1 MKTMLTAAILG
12 LLALPAMGQEGG
24 SESDPRKQEVVN
36 KLNTM
41 RITVDLANVTMEE
54 AIGYLRDFS
63 GLNIIVDAE
72 VYKNQSEDQLK
83 VTLKVKD
90 LLLKSVLKLMLN
102 SRELTAMYK
111 EGVVL
116 VVPKGKVDKAV
127 TLQLYDVR
135 DLLVKIQDFAGPK
148 VELVSPQKGGGGPL
162 TGATFTLEEPRST
175 ITEEFITDM
184 VKQNTGDKSW
194 DENPNASITMLRPE
208 KSRRKLMA
216 SSSVVL
222 LKSTF
227 TRMLLSLLTTSCL
240 RWSTASEPPSWAS
253 AGRAVNARI
262 AAVSIVFMVT
272 LKLYAA
278 RSPISTALVAARR
291 PK

>member
-12 LLALPAMGQEGG
+12 LLALPALAQEGG
-24 SESDPRKQEVVN
+24 NESSDPRKQEVVN

-41 RITVDLANVTMEE
+41 RVTVDFANVTMEE
-54 AIGYLRDFS
+54 AVGYLRDFS

-116 VVPKGKVDKAV
+116 VVPKGKIDKAV

-148 VELVSPQKGGGGPL
+148 VELVSPSKGGGGPL

-175 ITEEFITDM
+175 ITEEFITEM

-194 DENPNASITMLRPE
+194 DENPNASINLTNGVMVVSQSKRVHEEIKRFINLLRQF
-208 KSRRKLMA
+208 K
-216 SSSVVL
+216 
-222 LKSTF
+222 
-227 TRMLLSLLTTSCL
+227 
-240 RWSTASEPPSWAS
+240 
-253 AGRAVNARI
+253 
-262 AAVSIVFMVT
+262 
-272 LKLYAA
+272 
-278 RSPISTALVAARR
+278 
-291 PK
+291 

>member
-12 LLALPAMGQEGG
+12 VLGLPAWAQEGG
-24 SESDPRKQEVVN
+24 NESDPRRQEVVN

-41 RITVDLANVTMEE
+41 RITVDFANTTLEE
-54 AIGYLRDFS
+54 AVSYLRDFS

-116 VVPKGKVDKAV
+116 VIPKGKIDKAV

-148 VELVSPQKGGGGPL
+148 VELVSPSKGGGGPL

-194 DENPNASITMLRPE
+194 DENPNASITLTNGVMVVSQSKRVHEEIKRFIGLLRQF
-208 KSRRKLMA
+208 K
-216 SSSVVL
+216 
-222 LKSTF
+222 
-227 TRMLLSLLTTSCL
+227 
-240 RWSTASEPPSWAS
+240 
-253 AGRAVNARI
+253 
-262 AAVSIVFMVT
+262 
-272 LKLYAA
+272 
-278 RSPISTALVAARR
+278 
-291 PK
+291 

>member
-1 MKTMLTAAILG
+1 MKTMLMAAILG
-12 LLALPAMGQEGG
+12 LLALPGFAQEGG
-24 SESDPRKQEVVN
+24 SETDPRKQEVVS

-41 RITVDLANVTMEE
+41 RVTVNFENSTMEE
-54 AIGYLRDFS
+54 AISYLRDYS

-148 VELVSPQKGGGGPL
+148 VELVSPSKGGGGPL
-162 TGATFTLEEPRST
+162 TGATFSLEEPRST
-175 ITEEFITDM
+175 ITEEFITEM

-194 DENPNASITMLRPE
+194 DENPNASINLTNGVMVVSQSKRVHEEIKRFINLLRQF
-208 KSRRKLMA
+208 K
-216 SSSVVL
+216 
-222 LKSTF
+222 
-227 TRMLLSLLTTSCL
+227 
-240 RWSTASEPPSWAS
+240 
-253 AGRAVNARI
+253 
-262 AAVSIVFMVT
+262 
-272 LKLYAA
+272 
-278 RSPISTALVAARR
+278 
-291 PK
+291 

>member
-1 MKTMLTAAILG
+1 MKTTILAAISLG
-12 LLALPAMGQEGG
+12 CLALPGLAQEGG
-24 SESDPRKQEVVN
+24 TEATDPRKAEVVN
-36 KLNTM
+36 RLNTM
-41 RITVDLANVTMEE
+41 RVSVDFANQTLEE
-54 AIGYLRDFS
+54 AIAFLRDFT

-90 LLLKSVLKLMLN
+90 LLLKSVLKLMLS
-102 SRELTAMYK
+102 SRDLTAMYK

-116 VVPKGKVDKAV
+116 VVPKGKIDKAV

-194 DENPNASITMLRPE
+194 DENPNASITLTNGVLVVSQSKRVHEEIKRFVNLLRQF
-208 KSRRKLMA
+208 K
-216 SSSVVL
+216 
-222 LKSTF
+222 
-227 TRMLLSLLTTSCL
+227 
-240 RWSTASEPPSWAS
+240 
-253 AGRAVNARI
+253 
-262 AAVSIVFMVT
+262 
-272 LKLYAA
+272 
-278 RSPISTALVAARR
+278 
-291 PK
+291 

>member
-1 MKTMLTAAILG
+1 MRTMLTAAILG
-12 LLALPAMGQEGG
+12 ILALPALAQEGTNDI
-24 SESDPRKQEVVN
+24 DPRRQEVLN

-41 RITVDLANVTMEE
+41 RVTVDFTNSTLEE
-54 AIGYLRDFS
+54 AISYLRDFTS
-63 GLNIIVDAE
+63 LNIIVDAE
-72 VYKNQSEDQLK
+72 VYKSQSEDQLK

-116 VVPKGKVDKAV
+116 IVPKGKIDKAV

-148 VELVSPQKGGGGPL
+148 VELVSPSKGGGGPL

-175 ITEEFITDM
+175 ITEEFITEM

-194 DENPNASITMLRPE
+194 DENPNASINLTNGVMVVSQSKRVHEEIKRFINLLRQF
-208 KSRRKLMA
+208 K
-216 SSSVVL
+216 
-222 LKSTF
+222 
-227 TRMLLSLLTTSCL
+227 
-240 RWSTASEPPSWAS
+240 
-253 AGRAVNARI
+253 
-262 AAVSIVFMVT
+262 
-272 LKLYAA
+272 
-278 RSPISTALVAARR
+278 
-291 PK
+291 

>member
-12 LLALPAMGQEGG
+12 ILALPALAQEGG
-24 SESDPRKQEVVN
+24 NETDPRKQEVLN

-41 RITVDLANVTMEE
+41 RVTVDFTNTTLEE
-54 AIGYLRDFS
+54 AISYLRDFTS
-63 GLNIIVDAE
+63 LNIIVDAE
-72 VYKNQSEDQLK
+72 VYKSQTEDQLK
-83 VTLKVKD
+83 ITLKVKD
-90 LLLKSVLKLMLN
+90 LLLKSVLKLMLT

-116 VVPKGKVDKAV
+116 IVPKGKIDKAV

-148 VELVSPQKGGGGPL
+148 VELVAPSKGGGGPL

-194 DENPNASITMLRPE
+194 DENPNASINLTNGVMVVSQSKRVHEEIRRFINLLRQF
-208 KSRRKLMA
+208 K
-216 SSSVVL
+216 
-222 LKSTF
+222 
-227 TRMLLSLLTTSCL
+227 
-240 RWSTASEPPSWAS
+240 
-253 AGRAVNARI
+253 
-262 AAVSIVFMVT
+262 
-272 LKLYAA
+272 
-278 RSPISTALVAARR
+278 
-291 PK
+291 

>member
-12 LLALPAMGQEGG
+12 ILALPALAQEGT
-24 SESDPRKQEVVN
+24 SETDPRRQEVVN
-36 KLNTM
+36 KLNSM
-41 RITVDLANVTMEE
+41 RVSVDFNNQTLEE
-54 AIGYLRDFS
+54 AISFLRDFT
-63 GLNIIVDAE
+63 GLNIVVDAE

-116 VVPKGKVDKAV
+116 VVPKNKIDKSV

-194 DENPNASITMLRPE
+194 EENPNASMTLTNGVLVVSQSKRVHEEIKRFINLLRQF
-208 KSRRKLMA
+208 K
-216 SSSVVL
+216 
-222 LKSTF
+222 
-227 TRMLLSLLTTSCL
+227 
-240 RWSTASEPPSWAS
+240 
-253 AGRAVNARI
+253 
-262 AAVSIVFMVT
+262 
-272 LKLYAA
+272 
-278 RSPISTALVAARR
+278 
-291 PK
+291 

>member
-1 MKTMLTAAILG
+1 MKTLLTAAILA
-12 LLALPAMGQEGG
+12 LLALPAMAQDGTNEPT
-24 SESDPRKQEVVN
+24 DPRRQEILN

-41 RITVDLANVTMEE
+41 RVTVDFSNVTLEE
-54 AIGYLRDFS
+54 AISYLRDFT

-90 LLLKSVLKLMLN
+90 LLVKSVLKLMLN

-111 EGVVL
+111 EGVLL
-116 VVPKGKVDKAV
+116 VIPKGKIDKAV

-148 VELVSPQKGGGGPL
+148 VELVSPSKGGGGPL

-175 ITEEFITDM
+175 LTEEFITEM

-194 DENPNASITMLRPE
+194 DENPNASINLTNGVMVVSQSKRVHEEIKRFINLLRQF
-208 KSRRKLMA
+208 K
-216 SSSVVL
+216 
-222 LKSTF
+222 
-227 TRMLLSLLTTSCL
+227 
-240 RWSTASEPPSWAS
+240 
-253 AGRAVNARI
+253 
-262 AAVSIVFMVT
+262 
-272 LKLYAA
+272 
-278 RSPISTALVAARR
+278 
-291 PK
+291 

>member
-1 MKTMLTAAILG
+1 MKTMLTAALLG
-12 LLALPAMGQEGG
+12 LLAFPAMAQEGG
-24 SESDPRKQEVVN
+24 NESDPRKQEVLS

-41 RITVDLANVTMEE
+41 RITVDFANTTMEE
-54 AIGYLRDFS
+54 AVGYLRDFS

-116 VVPKGKVDKAV
+116 IVPKGKIDKAV

-148 VELVSPQKGGGGPL
+148 VELVSPSKGGGGPL

-175 ITEEFITDM
+175 ITEEFVTEM

-194 DENPNASITMLRPE
+194 DENPNASINLTNGVLVVSQSKRVHEEIKRFINLLRQF
-208 KSRRKLMA
+208 K
-216 SSSVVL
+216 
-222 LKSTF
+222 
-227 TRMLLSLLTTSCL
+227 
-240 RWSTASEPPSWAS
+240 
-253 AGRAVNARI
+253 
-262 AAVSIVFMVT
+262 
-272 LKLYAA
+272 
-278 RSPISTALVAARR
+278 
-291 PK
+291 

>member
-1 MKTMLTAAILG
+1 MKTTMTAAILG
-12 LLALPAMGQEGG
+12 LLALPVMAQEER
-24 SESDPRKQEVVN
+24 SESDPRRLEVLN

-41 RITVDLANVTMEE
+41 RITVDFANVTLEE

-63 GLNIIVDAE
+63 GLNIVVDAE

-90 LLLKSVLKLMLN
+90 LLLKSILKLMLN

-116 VVPKGKVDKAV
+116 VVPKGKIDKAV

-148 VELVSPQKGGGGPL
+148 VELVAPSKGGGGPL
-162 TGATFTLEEPRST
+162 TGATFSLEEPKST
-175 ITEEFITDM
+175 ITEEFITEM

-194 DENPNASITMLRPE
+194 DENPNASITLTNGVMVVTQSKRVHEEIKRFINLLRQF
-208 KSRRKLMA
+208 K
-216 SSSVVL
+216 
-222 LKSTF
+222 
-227 TRMLLSLLTTSCL
+227 
-240 RWSTASEPPSWAS
+240 
-253 AGRAVNARI
+253 
-262 AAVSIVFMVT
+262 
-272 LKLYAA
+272 
-278 RSPISTALVAARR
+278 
-291 PK
+291 

>member
-12 LLALPAMGQEGG
+12 ILALPALAQEGT
-24 SESDPRKQEVVN
+24 SETDPRRQEVLN

-41 RITVDLANVTMEE
+41 RVTVDFTNSTLEE
-54 AIGYLRDFS
+54 AISYLRDFTN
-63 GLNIIVDAE
+63 LNIIVDAE

-116 VVPKGKVDKAV
+116 IVPKGKIDKAV

-148 VELVSPQKGGGGPL
+148 VELVSPSKGGGGPL

-175 ITEEFITDM
+175 ITEEFITEM

-194 DENPNASITMLRPE
+194 DENPNASINLTNGVMVVSQSKRVHEEIKRFINLLRQF
-208 KSRRKLMA
+208 K
-216 SSSVVL
+216 
-222 LKSTF
+222 
-227 TRMLLSLLTTSCL
+227 
-240 RWSTASEPPSWAS
+240 
-253 AGRAVNARI
+253 
-262 AAVSIVFMVT
+262 
-272 LKLYAA
+272 
-278 RSPISTALVAARR
+278 
-291 PK
+291 